1 MVFNSSSRH
10 ICGSLA
16 YLNTYNIIQKTSYV
30 CLDEELTY
38 LRHWIASAIDIS
50 EETVKMEK
58 NKKKFIPQK
67 TDVTKKKN
75 LKFVEM
81 FLVML
86 VWKDLNP
93 FLIKLT
99 IMKNPLMTHLY
110 LLKVSQ
116 VTEKRKFL
124 IELGLKIQI
133 LKTIWI

>member
-1 MVFNSSSRH
+1 
-10 ICGSLA
+10 
-16 YLNTYNIIQKTSYV
+16 
-30 CLDEELTY
+30 
-38 LRHWIASAIDIS
+38 
-50 EETVKMEK
+50 MEK
-58 NKKKFIPQK
+58 NKKKFVPQK

-116 VTEKRKFL
+116 VREKRKFL